1 MWDAV
6 VISLYPRRYFEINK
20 EMRTLILII
29 SFTLAGAVFAQK
41 KPAGFEVAGRN
52 FKVPSEWQ
60 AEQPASRMRKAQ
72 YKVGGAEVVVF
83 YFGKGQGGTVE
94 ANVARW
100 LGQFKEP
107 KEKLGTKT
115 RERKVAGAKITTVSA
130 AGTYMSGPPFGAKVA
145 KAGYAMRAAI
155 IEYEGGPVFI
165 KMTGPRDAVGQASDA
180 FDKLVSSGFE

>member
-1 MWDAV
+1 MWDKV
-6 VISLYPRRYFEINK
+6 VKSLYFCRYFEISK
-20 EMRTLILII
+20 EMRTLIFII
-29 SFTLAGAVFAQK
+29 SFALAGAVFAQK
-41 KPAGFEVAGRN
+41 KPAGFEVAGRA
-52 FKVPSEWQ
+52 FKVPSEWK

-72 YKVGGAEVVVF
+72 YKVGEAELVVF

-107 KEKLGTKT
+107 GEKLHAKTK
-115 RERKVAGAKITTVSA
+115 EQKIAGAKITTVTA

-155 IEYEGGPVFI
+155 IECEGGPVFI
-165 KMTGPRDAVGQASDA
+165 KMTGPRDAVAQASDA
-180 FDKLVSSGFE
+180 FDKLARSGFE